1 MEELNHTA
9 ALEVFDED
17 GCDALTVVDMGDT
30 ISLAQ
35 VAEGG
40 AFHDVVIGLKQAG
53 RLRNFL
59 NEVLRNVH

>member
-17 GCDALTVVDMGDT
+17 GCDALTVVDMGGT
-30 ISLAQ
+30 ISLSQ

-40 AFHDVVIGLKQAG
+40 SFHDVVIGLKQAA
-53 RLRNFL
+53 RLHRFL
-59 NEVLRNVH
+59 SEVLRNVH